1 MLLQKTPHTSLYVP
15 DKSRR
20 RKQYHVQ
27 TVQYKLSYVTSDKEK
42 NLPQSDPR
50 YDDAIF
56 LLNSGFVKIISSLS
70 NYDSAKPIEPWMKV
84 IMINVAIDEF
94 RKNKKYEEN
103 NILLDD
109 LDWSKL
115 SDNSKSIDENAVID
129 TEEYWSLVRNIPDPA
144 GTVFNLFVV
153 DNFGHKE
160 IAQRLE
166 ISERSSKR
174 YLRQA
179 REWLLNKIKMNHVS
193 VKQYG

>member
-1 MLLQKTPHTSLYVP
+1 MIDIQTTINKCKENDRIAQKTFYEHYFNFLMSICFRY
-15 DKSRR
+15 
-20 RKQYHVQ
+20 Q
-27 TVQYKLSYVTSDKEK
+27 K
-42 NLPQSDPR
+42 N
-50 YDDAIF
+50 YDDAVF
-56 LLNSGFVKIISSLS
+56 LLNSGFVKIMSSLS
-70 NYDSAKPIEPWMKV
+70 NYDSTKPIEPWMKV

-103 NILLDD
+103 NVLLDD

-115 SDNSKSIDENAVID
+115 SDTSESIDENAFID
-129 TEEYWSLVRNIPDPA
+129 TEDYWDLVRSIPDPA

-153 DNFGHKE
+153 DDFGHQE
-160 IAQRLE
+160 IANRLK

-193 VKQYG
+193 VKEYG